1 MTTLLAREKNIPEKR
16 VRLGAKS
23 RAKGAR
29 INKAPDLINWRFIVV
44 LAAMLSVFCILVL
57 RAAYI
62 QVIAPDDL
70 IEQGDNRTLRTRSS
84 LVHRGLI
91 TDRNGEE
98 LAVSVPVRAVW
109 ADPKI
114 IHQENALKQR
124 RRWLALA
131 EVLGQDITDL
141 LNKVSDPNRRFVY
154 LQRQVSPAMADYV
167 EQLSISGV
175 SLRNESRRYYP
186 SGEVAAQLI
195 GFTDVDD
202 QGIEGLERIYDD
214 WLTGT
219 PDSRKIRRDAQGRQ
233 VEILEQTDG
242 EIANDLVL
250 TIDQRI
256 QAMAYKAIKQAT
268 ETYAAASASA
278 VVVDVATGD
287 VLAMVNTP
295 SFNPNNRR
303 TVAPHRVRNRVIT
316 DAFEPGSSVKPLA
329 VLSALEFG
337 IVSTDTIIDTSP
349 GWMRLGGSMVQDT
362 RNLGKMDLTSI
373 IQKSSNM
380 GTSKLALAVP
390 KEFLLDTYYNMGLMT
405 DTGTM
410 LAGESN
416 GIFHERNRWS
426 EFELATL
433 SFGYGISIT
442 TAQLARMYTIIAN
455 GGIRKNLNIVR
466 QSDEQE
472 AHFYDDRVVSADNV
486 AALIAMMESVTQ
498 EGGSGTKASVPGY
511 RIAGKTGTSRKAIAG
526 GYGEQ
531 YVNIFAGLA
540 PVTNPQ
546 LVTVVLINEPGGD
559 LYHSSD
565 TAAPV
570 FSNIMGGALRLLNIA
585 PDGKRVSSMKWMEA
599 QSLGH

>member
-1 MTTLLAREKNIPEKR
+1 MSTLVAGEESTPAKR
-16 VRLGAKS
+16 ACTSKKLPANGVRL
-23 RAKGAR
+23 
-29 INKAPDLINWRFIVV
+29 NKAPDLINWRFIVV
-44 LAAMLSVFCILVL
+44 LVAMLAVFCALVI

-84 LVHRGLI
+84 MVHRGLI

-114 IHQENALKQR
+114 IHQESALTQR

-141 LNKVSDPNRRFVY
+141 LDKVSNPSRRFVY

-167 EQLSISGV
+167 DQLDIPGV
-175 SLRNESRRYYP
+175 GLRNESRRYYP

-242 EIANDLVL
+242 ELANDLVL

-268 ETYAAASASA
+268 ETYSAASASA
-278 VVVDVATGD
+278 VVVDVSSGD
-287 VLAMVNTP
+287 ILAMVNTP

-303 TVAPHRVRNRVIT
+303 TVAAHRVRNRVVT
-316 DAFEPGSSVKPLA
+316 DAFEPGSSLKPLA

-337 IVSTDTIIDTSP
+337 IVNPDTVIDTSP

-362 RNLGKMDLTSI
+362 RNLGKMDLTTI

-410 LAGESN
+410 LAGESS

-433 SFGYGISIT
+433 SFGYGISVT

-455 GGIRKNLNIVR
+455 GGIKKNLNIVQ
-466 QSDEQE
+466 QSVDQDAVVYE
-472 AHFYDDRVVSADNV
+472 DRVVYADNL
-486 AALIAMMESVTQ
+486 AALIEMMESVTK

-585 PDGKRVSSMKWMEA
+585 PDGKRVSSVKWLEA
-599 QSLGH
+599 NSHGH